1 MKKSQT
7 KKKYQNSKQQ
17 LLQYYSTAAGII
29 ILIIKIASNRG
40 FSCLPVSFF
49 FLFLSYF
56 LLVVEIQRLT
66 RTHTPTSSAVV
77 CVFDNT
83 RKGYEIVR

>member
-17 LLQYYSTAAGII
+17 LQQYYSTAAGII
-29 ILIIKIASNRG
+29 IIIKIASNRG